1 MTNDRPPTRGA
12 VAGSIMLAA
21 TLLCA
26 GIGLGVGAL
35 VGATV
40 PLLIIGLGVG
50 FAAGIALVRAHF
62 GDL

>member
-35 VGATV
+35 VGAPV

>member
-1 MTNDRPPTRGA
+1 MTNDRPPARGA
-12 VAGSIMLAA
+12 VAGSIMIAA

-26 GIGLGVGAL
+26 AIGLGVGVL
-35 VGATV
+35 VGAPV
-40 PLLIIGLGVG
+40 PLSIVGLGAG

>member
-12 VAGSIMLAA
+12 VAGSILLGAILFCAA
-21 TLLCA
+21 V
-26 GIGLGVGAL
+26 GLGAGAL
-35 VGATV
+35 VGAPV
-40 PLLIIGLGVG
+40 PLLIVGLGVG